1 MHHYETLVAL
11 EVHAGGEPGRV
22 IVDGVG
28 HVPGATMF
36 EKMYHL
42 RDRPGLREGR
52 GQLAAQAPAEPDYH
66 EHDGHQHHVAAAGER
81 LSIAPAPSR
90 KWSL

>member
-1 MHHYETLVAL
+1 MHHHETLVAL

-36 EKMYHL
+36 EKMCHL

-52 GQLAAQAPAEPDYH
+52 GAA
-66 EHDGHQHHVAAAGER
+66 
-81 LSIAPAPSR
+81 
-90 KWSL
+90 